1 LDLNIFEEISLE
13 DILSYYVK
21 KKKMDI
27 KFLNNHSNGELKMN
41 GNAKSKNES
50 KKSKYGHVI
59 TDEYKMT
66 EKSSIEEVIRS
77 KKQSLENDS
86 DLKRKRSASN
96 DRKQSIDVKIKKSKK
111 SKTILIEEDDEKIKE
126 FESKHKISK
135 EKKKKSKPKEENN
148 EDF

>member
-1 LDLNIFEEISLE
+1 
-13 DILSYYVK
+13 
-21 KKKMDI
+21 MDI

-111 SKTILIEEDDEKIKE
+111 SKTILIEEEDEKIKE